1 MFRCLLA
8 IAAGATLATA
18 AGLSAWQFGEPKSLV
33 EGALRSDDLSLSL
46 SFVFYGAAAV
56 ALLLLPLVVSGCS
69 IPSWVPL
76 VGKSK
81 TAGPAEAPKA
91 QPHASAPILT
101 SRDQLHDSDDVV
113 DRVICVV
120 NNDAITQYEL
130 DEAELYY
137 LAETRERPSDGEARK
152 VLRSRLLQNLIE
164 NRIQL
169 QQAEREKVVIEDLE
183 LAEALGDIM
192 KKLKA
197 RDEAEFESMIKTQG
211 LTLEGVKKRLREQLM
226 VQRVVRRK
234 VALRISVTEQEID
247 RYLVENREKLETG
260 LTFGARHIL
269 VLPDPAKGEEG
280 WTAARL
286 RADEIYGHLL
296 EGQDFIE
303 LAKKYSDDPSGK
315 DGGSLGNLKRGE
327 LAQDIEDAILRL
339 SPGEASTPFRSPM
352 GYHLFRLDSRDALT
366 GDSLVQVRGQIREI
380 LYRQKYD
387 TRLKDWLVEIKQRA
401 IIDIRM

>member
-1 MFRCLLA
+1 MSSR
-8 IAAGATLATA
+8 
-18 AGLSAWQFGEPKSLV
+18 
-33 EGALRSDDLSLSL
+33 R
-46 SFVFYGAAAV
+46 AAAV

-81 TAGPAEAPKA
+81 TAAPAEVPKA

-169 QQAEREKVVIEDLE
+169 QQAEREKVVVEDAE
-183 LAEALGDIM
+183 LAESLGDIM

-197 RDEAEFESMIKTQG
+197 KDDTEFEAMIKTQG

-247 RYLVENREKLETG
+247 KYLVENREKLETG

-269 VLPDPAKGEEG
+269 VMPDQAKGEEG

-303 LAKKYSDDPSGK
+303 LAKKHSEDPSGK

-339 SPGEASTPFRSPM
+339 SPGEASTPFRSPI

-366 GDSLVQVRGQIREI
+366 GDSLLQVRGQIREI

>member
-1 MFRCLLA
+1 MSGRRLSLVALLA
-8 IAAGATLATA
+8 LATA
-18 AGLSAWQFGEPKSLV
+18 
-33 EGALRSDDLSLSL
+33 
-46 SFVFYGAAAV
+46 
-56 ALLLLPLVVSGCS
+56 GCS
-69 IPSWVPL
+69 MAIPSWVPL
-76 VGKSK
+76 LGSK
-81 TAGPAEAPKA
+81 PKPNTEVAEPPKPAP
-91 QPHASAPILT
+91 PASAPILT
-101 SRDQLHDSDDVV
+101 SRDQIEASPDVV
-113 DRVICVV
+113 DRVVCVV

-137 LAETRERPSDGEARK
+137 LAESRERMSDGEARK
-152 VLRSRLLQNLIE
+152 ALRGRLLQNLIE

-169 QQAEREKVVIEDLE
+169 QQAEREKVTVEDTE
-183 LAEALGDIM
+183 LAENVADIM

-197 RDEAEFESMIKTQG
+197 KDEKEFEEIVKSQG
-211 LTLEGVKKRLREQLM
+211 LNVESVKKRLREQLM
-226 VQRVVRRK
+226 VQRVIRRK

-247 RYLVENREKLETG
+247 KYLTENREKLETG

-269 VLPDPAKGEEG
+269 VAPDPIKGDEG
-280 WTAARL
+280 WAAARV

-296 EGQDFIE
+296 EGQDFVD
-303 LAKKYSDDPSGK
+303 LARKYSDDPSGK

-352 GYHLFRLDSRDALT
+352 GYHIFRLDSRDALT
-366 GDSLVQVRGQIREI
+366 GESLAQVRGQIREI

-387 TRLKDWLVEIKQRA
+387 TRLKDWLVEIRQRA

>member
-1 MFRCLLA
+1 MSSRR
-8 IAAGATLATA
+8 
-18 AGLSAWQFGEPKSLV
+18 V
-33 EGALRSDDLSLSL
+33 
-46 SFVFYGAAAV
+46 AAV
-56 ALLLLPLVVSGCS
+56 ALLLLPLVVSGCA

-81 TAGPAEAPKA
+81 TAAPAEAPKA

-169 QQAEREKVVIEDLE
+169 QQAEREKVVVEDAE
-183 LAEALGDIM
+183 LAESLGDIM

-197 RDEAEFESMIKTQG
+197 KDDTEFEAMIKTQG

-247 RYLVENREKLETG
+247 KYLVENREKLETG

-269 VLPDPAKGEEG
+269 VMPDPAKGEEG

-315 DGGSLGNLKRGE
+315 DGGALGNLKRGE

-339 SPGEASTPFRSPM
+339 SPGEASTPFRSPI

-366 GDSLVQVRGQIREI
+366 GDSLLQVRGQIREI

>member
-1 MFRCLLA
+1 
-8 IAAGATLATA
+8 
-18 AGLSAWQFGEPKSLV
+18 LSP
-33 EGALRSDDLSLSL
+33 R
-46 SFVFYGAAAV
+46 GAAAV
-56 ALLLLPLVVSGCS
+56 ALLLLPLAVSGCS
-69 IPSWVPL
+69 IPTWMPL
-76 VGKSK
+76 LGKSK
-81 TAGPAEAPKA
+81 APTPAEAPRA
-91 QPHASAPILT
+91 QPPASAPILT
-101 SRDQLHDSDDVV
+101 SRDQLHDSEDVV

-152 VLRSRLLQNLIE
+152 LLRERLLQNLIE

-169 QQAEREKVVIEDLE
+169 QQAEREKVVIEDAE
-183 LAEALGDIM
+183 LAESIGDIM

-197 RDEAEFESMIKTQG
+197 KDDAEFEAMIKSQG
-211 LTLEGVKKRLREQLM
+211 LTLEGVRKRMREQLM
-226 VQRVVRRK
+226 VQRVIRRK
-234 VALRISVTEQEID
+234 VALRISVTEAEID
-247 RYLVENREKLETG
+247 KYLAENREKLETG

-269 VLPDPAKGEEG
+269 VQPDPAKGEEG

-286 RADEIYGHLL
+286 RADEIYALLL

-303 LAKKYSDDPSGK
+303 VAKKYSDDPSGK

-339 SPGEASTPFRSPM
+339 SPGEASTPFRSQL
-352 GYHLFRLDSRDALT
+352 GYHIFRLESRDALT
-366 GDSLVQVRGQIREI
+366 GDALAQVRGQIREI

>member
-1 MFRCLLA
+1 MSPRR
-8 IAAGATLATA
+8 
-18 AGLSAWQFGEPKSLV
+18 V
-33 EGALRSDDLSLSL
+33 
-46 SFVFYGAAAV
+46 AAV

-81 TAGPAEAPKA
+81 TAAPAEAPKA

-152 VLRSRLLQNLIE
+152 LLRSRLLQNLIE

-169 QQAEREKVVIEDLE
+169 QQAEREKVVVEDAE
-183 LAEALGDIM
+183 LAESLGDIM

-197 RDEAEFESMIKTQG
+197 KDDTEFEAMIKTQG

-247 RYLVENREKLETG
+247 KYLVENREKLETG
-260 LTFGARHIL
+260 LTFGARLIL
-269 VLPDPAKGEEG
+269 VMPDQAKGEEG

-303 LAKKYSDDPSGK
+303 LAKKYSDDPSAK

-339 SPGEASTPFRSPM
+339 SPGEASTPFRSPI

>member
-1 MFRCLLA
+1 MSSR
-8 IAAGATLATA
+8 
-18 AGLSAWQFGEPKSLV
+18 
-33 EGALRSDDLSLSL
+33 R
-46 SFVFYGAAAV
+46 AAAL
-56 ALLLLPLVVSGCS
+56 ALLLLPLVVSGCA

-76 VGKSK
+76 LGKSK
-81 TAGPAEAPKA
+81 GATPAEAPQA
-91 QPHASAPILT
+91 QPPASAPILT
-101 SRDQLHDSDDVV
+101 SRDQLHDSEDVV

-152 VLRSRLLQNLIE
+152 QLRERLLQNLIE

-169 QQAEREKVVIEDLE
+169 QQAEREKVVVEEPEI
-183 LAEALGDIM
+183 AEALGDIM

-197 RDEAEFESMIKTQG
+197 KDEAEFETMIKTQG
-211 LTLEGVKKRLREQLM
+211 LTLEGVRKRLREQLM

-269 VLPDPAKGEEG
+269 VVPDPAKGEEG

-286 RADEIYGHLL
+286 RADEIYGYLL
-296 EGQDFIE
+296 EGQDFID
-303 LAKKYSDDPSGK
+303 LARKYSNDPSGK
-315 DGGSLGNLKRGE
+315 DGGALGNLKRGE

-352 GYHLFRLDSRDALT
+352 GYHLFRLDSRDSLSGEA
-366 GDSLVQVRGQIREI
+366 LVQVRGQIREI

>member
-1 MFRCLLA
+1 MSPR
-8 IAAGATLATA
+8 
-18 AGLSAWQFGEPKSLV
+18 
-33 EGALRSDDLSLSL
+33 R
-46 SFVFYGAAAV
+46 AAV
-56 ALLLLPLVVSGCS
+56 IALLFVPVVVSGCA

-81 TAGPAEAPKA
+81 SAGPAEAPKPPA
-91 QPHASAPILT
+91 QVSAPILT
-101 SRDQLHDSDDVV
+101 SRDQLHDSEDVV

-137 LAETRERPSDGEARK
+137 LAETRERPATGEARK
-152 VLRSRLLQNLIE
+152 VLRERLLQNLIE

-169 QQAEREKVVIEDLE
+169 QQAEREKVVIEDAE
-183 LAEALGDIM
+183 LAEAIGDIQ

-197 RDEAEFESMIKTQG
+197 KDDAEFEAMIKTQG
-211 LTLEGVKKRLREQLM
+211 LTLEGVRKRMREQLM
-226 VQRVVRRK
+226 VQRVIRRK

-247 RYLVENREKLETG
+247 KYLAENREKLETG

-269 VLPDPAKGEEG
+269 VAPDPSKGDEG
-280 WTAARL
+280 WAAARV

-296 EGQDFIE
+296 EGQDFVE
-303 LAKKYSDDPSGK
+303 LARKYSDDPSGK

-352 GYHLFRLDSRDALT
+352 GYHIFRLDSRDAMSGEAL
-366 GDSLVQVRGQIREI
+366 GQVRGQIREI

-387 TRLKDWLVEIKQRA
+387 TRLKDWLVEIRQRA